1 MKAALPAY
9 ARPHVE
15 GRLPADLEVRWYGQS
30 TEAPAAVAGAE
41 IGWLDIFGPPGIGG
55 VIEAGAD
62 LKWVSTALA
71 GVNAFPLTRMDERGL
86 ILTNGAGVNA
96 VPVAEFAVLGVLALA
111 KDLRALIGH
120 QDRREWVS
128 EVPGVGE
135 LYGSKALIIGHGAIG
150 VGIGK
155 RLDSFG
161 VELTYV
167 RRSPSGEANVIGPDD
182 WRGRLGE
189 FDWIILAVAATDE
202 TRGMIGSGE
211 LARMKPSAFIVNI
224 ARGTLIDQ
232 PALIEAVKAR
242 RLAGAFLDVTDPEP
256 PPNDDPIWSTPGIV
270 MTCHSSGRATTRMA
284 QRASD
289 LFLDNLA
296 RYRTGQ
302 PMRNL
307 VDLGL
312 GY

>member
-15 GRLPADLEVRWYGQS
+15 GRLPPDLEIRWYS
-30 TEAPAAVAGAE
+30 RSIEAPAAVAGAE

-71 GVNAFPLTRMDERGL
+71 GVNSFPLARMAERGL
-86 ILTNGAGVNA
+86 VLTNGAGVNA
-96 VPVAEFAVLGVLALA
+96 IPVAEFAVMGVLAMA
-111 KDLRALIGH
+111 KDLRALIAH
-120 QDRREWVS
+120 QDRRQWVR

-135 LYGSKALIIGHGAIG
+135 LFGSKALIVGYGAIG
-150 VGIGK
+150 QEIGK
-155 RLDSFG
+155 RLKSFG
-161 VELTYV
+161 VETTYV
-167 RRSPSGEANVIGPDD
+167 RRSPSGEPDVMGPDD

-189 FDWIILAVAATDE
+189 FDWVILAVAATDE
-202 TRGMIGSGE
+202 TRGMIGPEE
-211 LARMKPSAFIVNI
+211 LGAMKPSAFVVNI

-232 PALIEAVKAR
+232 GALIEAVTAG

-256 PPNDDPIWSTPGIV
+256 PPADDPIWSTPGIV
-270 MTCHSSGRATTRMA
+270 MTCHSSGRAQTRMA

-289 LFLDNLA
+289 LFLDNLE
-296 RYRTGQ
+296 RYRAGQ
-302 PMRNL
+302 PLRNV
-307 VDLGL
+307 VDLRR